1 MENQETQPP
10 QNSITSPLQTPN
22 PQSEKS
28 QTYPPDFISEEEPT
42 SLDIEE
48 TEIIES
54 ILKNDYNLFE
64 SENESRKRQEVI
76 IKLDSL
82 VKKACENLGIKKG
95 LSPQDAHNAGGKL
108 FSFGSYRL
116 GVVSPGDDLDVLCVG
131 PDHCDRDQFYDEM
144 EKQLRTEKDITQI
157 SPVKDANV
165 PIIKIIFSGIPVD
178 ILVARL
184 NYKTINE
191 NLTLEDDNVLRY
203 CSGKCILSL
212 NGCRVTNA
220 ILSLV
225 PDKEN
230 FKLTLRVIKLW
241 AKKRGIYGNVIGYPG
256 GVAWAI
262 LVAKVCQMFPKLKP
276 NKLIRKFFNVY
287 ANWNW
292 EEPVKITELKKDVG
306 FKCEIEVW
314 KPKDDKDK
322 DKYFNVLTIL
332 TPAFPSQNTNYNT
345 TETTKRVL
353 IEEFIKFDNYTKN
366 IIFDNNNID
375 FIRLQWHNLFNEI
388 DFFKEYNVFLQIDI
402 LATTLENFKYWDGLV
417 ESRLRFLITG
427 FLDLP
432 QIKLRPYTKGFQIQ
446 DMNFQ
451 FEKTY
456 FYGIDFND
464 PDEILKNIQNQNKD
478 DLLLINVRPAVKYF
492 ISKINEKRKTQSDMN
507 VRLKIRTSDNLPIQ
521 ILQMKKNEYDMNKA
535 YKKRKLE

>member
-241 AKKRGIYGNVIGYPG
+241 AKKR
-256 GVAWAI
+256 
-262 LVAKVCQMFPKLKP
+262 
-276 NKLIRKFFNVY
+276 
-287 ANWNW
+287 
-292 EEPVKITELKKDVG
+292 
-306 FKCEIEVW
+306 
-314 KPKDDKDK
+314 
-322 DKYFNVLTIL
+322 
-332 TPAFPSQNTNYNT
+332 
-345 TETTKRVL
+345 
-353 IEEFIKFDNYTKN
+353 
-366 IIFDNNNID
+366 
-375 FIRLQWHNLFNEI
+375 
-388 DFFKEYNVFLQIDI
+388 
-402 LATTLENFKYWDGLV
+402 
-417 ESRLRFLITG
+417 
-427 FLDLP
+427 
-432 QIKLRPYTKGFQIQ
+432 
-446 DMNFQ
+446 
-451 FEKTY
+451 
-456 FYGIDFND
+456 
-464 PDEILKNIQNQNKD
+464 
-478 DLLLINVRPAVKYF
+478 
-492 ISKINEKRKTQSDMN
+492 
-507 VRLKIRTSDNLPIQ
+507 
-521 ILQMKKNEYDMNKA
+521 
-535 YKKRKLE
+535 